1 MYNVYVTANMDNHL
15 INYVYRLLC
24 IFICE
29 QFSLT
34 VAKDII
40 SSHVA
45 FWSKL
50 VISSCLQAA
59 HFSSHDDDADA
70 DDNDRHDHDDDDD
83 DDDDD
88 NMMVMMMMA
97 LDWITKF

>member
-1 MYNVYVTANMDNHL
+1 MTRARFPKEKSSYKYDIGQYTYNHCDDGQGQISSHPMSHPMSYFPFHLYNVYDTANMDNHL
-15 INYVYRLLC
+15 IDYVYRLLC

-45 FWSKL
+45 F
-50 VISSCLQAA
+50 
-59 HFSSHDDDADA
+59 
-70 DDNDRHDHDDDDD
+70 
-83 DDDDD
+83 
-88 NMMVMMMMA
+88 
-97 LDWITKF
+97 